1 MNRHEKIVFGSK
13 KSSRFELGMFALRE
27 AIFFRLT
34 SSMGLESSILFNE
47 SYAAWAEE
55 KGDRGWISEGMTSR
69 EMTDNFPKV
78 PISLS

>member
-1 MNRHEKIVFGSK
+1 
-13 KSSRFELGMFALRE
+13 MFALRE

-55 KGDRGWISEGMTSR
+55 KGDRGWIFEGMTSR